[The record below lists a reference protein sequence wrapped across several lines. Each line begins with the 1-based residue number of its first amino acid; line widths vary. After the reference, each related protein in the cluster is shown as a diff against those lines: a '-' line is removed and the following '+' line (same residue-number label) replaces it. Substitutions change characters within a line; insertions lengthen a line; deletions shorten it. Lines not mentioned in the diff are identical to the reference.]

1 MDVIVV
7 GGGKVGYYLAKTLI
21 EHGHNPTLI
30 EIKKNLCSF
39 IANDLDIPV
48 IFGDGTTLEALSDAG
63 AETADALVSVTGKDE
78 DNLIAC
84 QLAKSVYHVSK
95 TIARANNPNNAVV
108 MKQLGIDITVNTTDN
123 IARSLEREIDI
134 SRMRQIMTL
143 HKGEVSIDEI
153 TLPDHD
159 YPFAGKQL
167 SQLRLPEIFVFISI
181 IRNDQL
187 IIPRGN
193 TFLECGD
200 RIMVLSPT
208 NRLHELKEFLKL

>member
-95 TIARANNPNNAVV
+95 TIARANNPKNAGV

-181 IRNDQL
+181 IRNDRL

>member
-1 MDVIVV
+1 
-7 GGGKVGYYLAKTLI
+7 
-21 EHGHNPTLI
+21 
-30 EIKKNLCSF
+30 
-39 IANDLDIPV
+39 
-48 IFGDGTTLEALSDAG
+48 
-63 AETADALVSVTGKDE
+63 
-78 DNLIAC
+78 
-84 QLAKSVYHVSK
+84 
-95 TIARANNPNNAVV
+95 
-108 MKQLGIDITVNTTDN
+108 
-123 IARSLEREIDI
+123 
-134 SRMRQIMTL
+134 MRQIMTL